1 MRDLTQGSIAR
12 QILNMALPIFA
23 SMLLQTLYY
32 IVDLYFVSRLGDA
45 AIAGVSTAGNIMFV
59 IFSLTQM
66 LGVGIIALISHAVG
80 RKDAAEANLVFNQS
94 IVLSI
99 LCALLTLVLGYGG
112 TDAYMRTLGADSATA
127 LAGKAYL
134 YWFLP
139 GLALQ
144 FAMVAMGSALRG
156 TGIVKPSMVAQ
167 GLSILLNIVLAPVL
181 IAGWG
186 THHPLGVAGAGLAT
200 TISIAF
206 GVFLLTIYF
215 LKLEKYVRP
224 HPSMWAPRF
233 AVWGRILNIGLP
245 AGGEFAL
252 MFGYMALIF
261 WIIRDFGA
269 AAQAGFGI
277 GSRVM
282 QSIFLPAIAV
292 AFATAPIVGQNFG
305 ARKPERVP
313 SHGAYVGPHDLRGHA
328 GTDAD
333 LPVACRGFD
342 SAVLQRAA
350 RARVRRAVFDDH
362 LVELRGERSHFYL
375 LERLSGTWQHVALA
389 REQRIA
395 HHHIC
400 GSRNLAVGTAV
411 VPDSS
416 SVVSVRDYG
425 KHPGADEPLACPA
438 RVESAPDDAD
448 SGARSELN
456 PGRSCADGF
465 RTAQWW
471 RSILE
476 LIQKAD
482 AAARIVVR
490 RRALGG
496 RRAVAQARLQLQM
509 F

>member
-1 MRDLTQGSIAR
+1 MRDMRDLTQGSIAR

-66 LGVGIIALISHAVG
+66 LGVGIIALISQAVG
-80 RKDAAEANLVFNQS
+80 RKDAAEANLIFNQS

-99 LCALLTLVLGYGG
+99 LCALLTLVLGYGATG
-112 TDAYMRTLGADSATA
+112 AYMRTLGADSATA
-127 LAGKAYL
+127 LAGTAYL
-134 YWFLP
+134 NWFLP

-305 ARKPERVP
+305 ARKPERVRATVLTSGLMTCAVMLVLTLICQWRAAVFILPFSSEPHVLEFGGQFLTIISLNFVASGLIFTCSSVFQGLGNTWP
-313 SHGAYVGPHDLRGHA
+313 SLASSASRIITFVGPAIWL
-328 GTDAD
+328 
-333 LPVACRGFD
+333 
-342 SAVLQRAA
+342 SAQPWFQIRHLWYLSVITVSIQALTSLLL
-350 RARVRRAVFDDH
+350 VRR
-362 LVELRGERSHFYL
+362 
-375 LERLSGTWQHVALA
+375 
-389 REQRIA
+389 
-395 HHHIC
+395 
-400 GSRNLAVGTAV
+400 
-411 VPDSS
+411 
-416 SVVSVRDYG
+416 
-425 KHPGADEPLACPA
+425 
-438 RVESAPDDAD
+438 
-448 SGARSELN
+448 ELN
-456 PGRSCADGF
+456 
-465 RTAQWW
+465 
-471 RSILE
+471 
-476 LIQKAD
+476 
-482 AAARIVVR
+482 R
-490 RRALGG
+490 RLTTPTLAP
-496 RRAVAQARLQLQM
+496 APS
-509 F
+509 